1 MEDKIEFFDAVNE
14 KDEVIRKIADDKQN
28 TVKSS
33 QLRFVNII
41 IINDDNKILLPKR
54 TSNRRKFPNCYDFS
68 VGGSCL
74 QGT

>member
-1 MEDKIEFFDAVNE
+1 MMEDKIEFFDAVNE

-41 IINDDNKILLPKR
+41 IINDDNKILLPKI
-54 TSNRRKFPNCYDFS
+54 SLLYFGFPKNI
-68 VGGSCL
+68 
-74 QGT
+74 